1 MSNTLPDL
9 VGKRLTYEYANGWG
23 FESHFRESTFSYR
36 VVKGPHLGRAA
47 YQDVQYEQVAPGITM
62 LTFYEE
68 TGTIVTLTVNL
79 AAGRVY
85 GSVALPRV
93 VWDNI
98 AKTAVSKRENFAALL
113 AMRDGPDAPRHLLLE
128 VATITDVAEAT
139 TEDVSADQRAPEDP
153 PPARSPAG
161 VAARA

>member
-1 MSNTLPDL
+1 MSTTLPDL
-9 VGKRLTYEYANGWG
+9 VGKKLTYEYANGWG
-23 FESHFRESTFSYR
+23 FESHFRESTMSYR

-62 LTFYEE
+62 LTWYEE

-79 AAGRVY
+79 EARRVY

-98 AKTAVSKRENFAALL
+98 AETAVSKRENFAALL
-113 AMRDGPDAPRHLLLE
+113 AMRDGPDAPRHLILE
-128 VATITDVAEAT
+128 VATVTDVSDAT
-139 TEDVSADQRAPEDP
+139 TEDVPADQRAPEDP
-153 PPARSPAG
+153 P
-161 VAARA
+161 AARALTGATGRG